1 MAEMVLKAP
10 NMAVITVRC
19 FLVLLTLLLTTGSA
33 FTDGFGF
40 MTPSGNIYCN
50 GQVSGGGVVDCTIVS
65 RSGEFAQPKP
75 ASCAGVWGHEFTLEG
90 SGSATM
96 KCGGAPEGVDYSDI
110 ADYGAS
116 ADFGDITCTSE
127 RAGLSCSNKTG
138 RGFFISRRKQ
148 EVW

>member
-1 MAEMVLKAP
+1 MEHLPVGIIM
-10 NMAVITVRC
+10 RC
-19 FLVLLTLLLTTGSA
+19 LLGLLTLALTTGPVLA
-33 FTDGFGF
+33 DGFGF

-65 RSGEFAQPKP
+65 RSGEFALPKP

-138 RGFFISRRKQ
+138 RGFFLSRRKQ

>member
-1 MAEMVLKAP
+1 MVLKEP
-10 NMAVITVRC
+10 LPLGIIMRC
-19 FLVLLTLLLTTGSA
+19 FLGLWTLALTTGPVMA
-33 FTDGFGF
+33 DGFGF

-65 RSGEFAQPKP
+65 RSGEYALPKP

-127 RAGLSCSNKTG
+127 RAGLTCSNKSG
-138 RGFFISRRKQ
+138 RGFFLSRRKQ

>member
-1 MAEMVLKAP
+1 MEHLSVGIIM
-10 NMAVITVRC
+10 RC
-19 FLVLLTLLLTTGSA
+19 LLGLLTLALTTGPVLA
-33 FTDGFGF
+33 DGFGF
-40 MTPSGNIYCN
+40 MTPSGNIHCN

-65 RSGEFAQPKP
+65 RSGEFALPKP

-138 RGFFISRRKQ
+138 RGFFLSRRKQ